1 MKKRLFAKVEELNL
15 QKDSKSFNFEGEYTY
30 QPDKLMSI
38 EDIINLDSTI
48 SERFV
53 FKFEKFKNAQVKFL
67 QMKVKEYFSHGKK
80 IKLL

>member
-1 MKKRLFAKVEELNL
+1 
-15 QKDSKSFNFEGEYTY
+15 
-30 QPDKLMSI
+30 MSI
-38 EDIINLDSTI
+38 DDIINLDSTI